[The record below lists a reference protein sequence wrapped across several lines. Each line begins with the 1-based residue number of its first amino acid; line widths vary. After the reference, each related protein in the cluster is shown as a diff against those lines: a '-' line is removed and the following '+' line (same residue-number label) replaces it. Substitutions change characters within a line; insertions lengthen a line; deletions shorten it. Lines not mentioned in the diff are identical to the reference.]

1 MKQKQVTFVL
11 MLMSIFLSC
20 VFNVKAQIPSFEE
33 YDWDV
38 FEEYEQTQ
46 DVFFIF
52 DKYYPENDNLSDYA
66 RTKKAIADA
75 FKDWQQRGEFETSA
89 DYEERLKNES
99 LIKFYNLCLAY
110 TRYTL
115 RQYEWTFVPIKYDI
129 DKQEYTLELYKR
141 KDERVDFDGDF
152 FTAKVTIAPS
162 DARHLKQVFETA
174 YENSVTPFAFSLFTY
189 YPLQCVANGKFIPT
203 YLIFSTEAFYFE
215 IDNSKY
221 PGAKEITYSAAEL
234 GINNKYL
241 AGKKCQMN
249 EVWKILINKKL
260 AKEDAGKRAKNRDWL
275 QKEERTEQNPQIH
288 KQDILQCL
296 PNDNIIQHALRTPY
310 VKTEYKVYDYADA
323 LSEEEED
330 AIRKRINTMIE
341 ESNLD
346 AAVVFISESDW
357 TDDDNEDFIKDFYDY
372 NDFGVGNLHDGVC
385 IVINMATRR
394 FAIFDTGNPTQH
406 KIAGTNLE
414 KYAKIIQPYF
424 RNNNYSGGVM
434 NFLKEFEKDCNEQQ

>member
-20 VFNVKAQIPSFEE
+20 VFNVNAQTLPSYEE
-33 YDWDV
+33 YDLATMQ
-38 FEEYEQTQ
+38 EYEQKQ
-46 DVFFIF
+46 EVHFIF
-52 DKYYPENDNLSDYA
+52 DKYYPQNDNSSDYA
-66 RTKKAIADA
+66 RTKKAIAAA
-75 FKDWQQRGEFETSA
+75 FKAWQQRGEFETST

-99 LIKFYNLCLAY
+99 LTKFYKLCLAY

-115 RQYEWTFVPIKYDI
+115 QQYEWAFAPISYDI
-129 DKQEYTLELYKR
+129 DKQEYTLEIYKCQ
-141 KDERVDFDGDF
+141 DDYVDYEIDKF
-152 FTAKVTIAPS
+152 KVKVSIEPS
-162 DARHLKQVFETA
+162 VAQQLKQMHDPYSAISIGSF
-174 YENSVTPFAFSLFTY
+174 
-189 YPLQCVANGKFIPT
+189 YPMQCVVNGKFIPT
-203 YLIFSTEAFYFE
+203 FLVYADQSIYFE

-241 AGKKCQMN
+241 VGKKCQVN
-249 EVWKILINKKL
+249 DVWKMLINRQIEKQK
-260 AKEDAGKRAKNRDWL
+260 AKNQVKKRDWL

-288 KQDILQCL
+288 KQDILQRL

-310 VKTEYKVYDYADA
+310 VKTEYKVYDYAET
-323 LSEEEED
+323 LSDEEED

-357 TDDDNEDFIKDFYDY
+357 TDDDNEDFNKDFYDY

-394 FAIFDTGNPTQH
+394 FAIFDTGNPAQH
-406 KIAGTNLE
+406 NVAGTNFE
-414 KYAKIIQPYF
+414 KYVKIIQPYF

-434 NFLKEFEKDCNEQQ
+434 NFLKEFEKDSNEQ